1 MMKKYIKWF
10 SILVLSFVISGCG
23 FFSNDD
29 GDLNGNEEPVEQPAE
44 SPDET
49 DNGEETDTPGQPE
62 EDEVNQ
68 EVTAWIPRLEN
79 VVYSYEGIG
88 SEYASFTWNPQFN
101 KEDYYQIAANN
112 GGTVLVKIY
121 EFTDDQI
128 ARIFRSP
135 ETYFRDNF
143 SEIGT
148 FPENLDTEV
157 ILKAP
162 IEVGTTWANDTTEYE
177 ITAVN
182 HEVEVPAGTYNTI
195 EVTMTADNSTVK
207 RYYAEDIGLVS
218 EVSETADGHVVESH
232 LETAET
238 NAPEIIPFTV
248 YVPDDQAMGMD
259 TIQTELTLY
268 TNDPARIA
276 INDLLTGQVEEY
288 DEINLLPEGTEINY
302 MFLNNDRVV
311 EVDVSEE
318 FETNMNAGSTGEL
331 FGLYTFVNTLANYYG
346 TEEVLLT
353 VDGEPY
359 EGGHII
365 LREGETLQFNH
376 EMVNE

>member
-1 MMKKYIKWF
+1 MLRRSYKLF
-10 SILVLSFVISGCG
+10 SIFFLSLVMSGCG
-23 FFSNDD
+23 LFTNDEAD
-29 GDLNGNEEPVEQPAE
+29 TNGNEQPTEQPAE
-44 SPDET
+44 APDET
-49 DNGEETDTPGQPE
+49 DNGENTDTNGQSTE
-62 EDEVNQ
+62 NDVNQ
-68 EVTAWIPRLEN
+68 DVTAWLPRLN
-79 VVYSYEGIG
+79 DVVYTYEGVG
-88 SEYASFTWNPQFN
+88 NEFASFTWNPQFN
-101 KEDYYQIAANN
+101 QEDYYQIAANN
-112 GGTVLVKIY
+112 GGTVLVEIY
-121 EFTDDQI
+121 EFTEDQV

-157 ILKAP
+157 VLKAP
-162 IEVGTTWANDTTEYE
+162 IEVGTTWSNDTTEYE

-195 EVTMTADNSTVK
+195 EVTMTTEDSTVK
-207 RYYAEDIGLVS
+207 RYYAEDVGLVS
-218 EVSETADGHVVESH
+218 EISESEDNHVVESH
-232 LETAET
+232 LETIET

-248 YVPDDQAMGMD
+248 YVPDEQAMGMD
-259 TIQTELTLY
+259 TVQTELELF

-276 INDLLTGQVEEY
+276 INELLTGQVDEY
-288 DEINLLPEGTEINY
+288 KEIKLLPEGTEINY
-302 MFLNNDRVV
+302 MFLNNDRIV

-318 FETNMNAGSTGEL
+318 FQENMNAGSTGEL

-346 TEEVLLT
+346 TDEILLT

-359 EGGHII
+359 EGGHIA
-365 LREGETLQFNH
+365 LKEGETLQFNH